1 MSIKFDSVSENI
13 RRPGIYGEVHDH
25 RTPRPSVVR
34 NLPDYWEATHE
45 YHAIGPQQNADRVTP
60 TDGSHRVGDIFE
72 CVISGTSGS
81 VEPKWPYIAG
91 WQVIDGT
98 VTWRKVR
105 LG

>member
-1 MSIKFDSVSENI
+1 MSIKFDSVPENI
-13 RRPGIYGEVHDH
+13 RRPGTYTEVHDH
-25 RTPRPSVVR
+25 RIPRPR
-34 NLPDYWEATHE
+34 AAQTLPPCWQATHE
-45 YHAIGPQQNADRVTP
+45 YHAMGPQQNADLVIP
-60 TDGSHRVGDIFE
+60 TYAQSGGDRFE